1 MPDQWN
7 YQLRV
12 VLTDEMAERAR
23 HDMND
28 PALAPLAVILA
39 RHNTVLK
46 CQYDAFADYVA
57 EAERQDRRDDTLYKW
72 TRDTIA
78 NPLKKAKYL
87 KAFTLYIDG
96 DEVYPKDKADALE
109 SDLQPLVGG
118 EVIVSMAKHDTN
130 PANNPQAPAKYRK

>member
-1 MPDQWN
+1 MSEQWN
-7 YQLRV
+7 YQLRL
-12 VLTDEMAERAR
+12 VLEDAPAEIAR
-23 HDMND
+23 RDMKD
-28 PALAPLAVILA
+28 PVLAPLAGVLDK
-39 RHNTVLK
+39 HNTILK

-57 EAERQDRRDDTLYKW
+57 ECEKHGQTDNPLYPW

-78 NPLKKAKYL
+78 NPLKKAKYI

-96 DEVYPKDKADALE
+96 DETYAKDKADALE

-118 EVIVSMAKHDTN
+118 DIVVSMAKHDTN